1 MKRVS
6 LSIALILAFIQFSIA
21 QYIPEGFN
29 YQAVV
34 RNTNGD
40 LVTNT
45 QVTLE
50 IVLKEGSSNGT
61 AIFAEKHTKTT
72 NAQGIVQLILG
83 QGNVTQGNFSNID
96 WSSAAKYISI
106 AVDIDGNNVFTDLG
120 SSQLLSVPYALYA
133 KNAGN
138 GGSGTTYTAGSG
150 ININGNTIS
159 ATDASTTNELQTLS
173 IAGDQ
178 ISISNGN
185 TITLPPNS
193 GTDAQ
198 TLSLSGSQLTISNGN
213 TVTLPTGTT
222 YTAGSGINIAGN
234 TIIATDNSATNEIQS
249 LTLTGAQLAISGSNA
264 VTLPTGTTYTA
275 GSGINI
281 NGNTISA
288 TDNSTTNEIQS
299 LTLVGSQ
306 LAISGSN
313 AVNLPTGTT
322 YTAGS
327 GINING
333 NTISATDNSA
343 TNEIQSL
350 TLVGSQL
357 AISGSNAVNLPT
369 GTTYSAGTGIT
380 ISNNFINSLWT
391 ASSSNIYNNNAGYT
405 GIGTSNPLTKLDV
418 MTNQF
423 IDNKGI
429 IQATYNGSGQTDQI
443 AVSGQSTPADNYG
456 IGGSFRGGWVGVE
469 GYVTA
474 TGNQTYRGV
483 YGSVT
488 GTGLNSYG
496 VSGLASGNGNN
507 FGISG
512 EANGSGANRA
522 VVAEAY
528 NGFIN
533 IGVDAMAYDNS
544 SNNCIGVSA
553 EATGNFINIGIS
565 PHAGSGS
572 GTGYA
577 ILTQT
582 DDEDDYAARL
592 DGRVWIYNQSTSF
605 SNLESE
611 YTGSSA
617 SLAGI
622 YSYSTTNNGTGLI
635 GEADN
640 GTNSWGV
647 FGTSA
652 NGYAGYFSGDVYVQG
667 PLSAAVKNF
676 KIDNPANPENEILYH
691 HCVESDQMLNIYSGN
706 VITDENGD
714 ALVTMPDYF
723 EALNMEFR
731 YQLTCIGDFAQAII
745 KEKIRENQFR
755 IKTDKPNIEV
765 SWMVSGVRHDAA
777 ALYYA
782 KPNVVEKTADE
793 KGKYLNPEA
802 FGYGVEMNV
811 EPKLLAH
818 QQNAAKSRL
827 EHEKETLE
835 ITTLQNKL
843 AAMKEDRKMAKERDK
858 KRGGN

>member
-1 MKRVS
+1 MKK
-6 LSIALILAFIQFSIA
+6 LILSATAVLFSMTFSFA
-21 QYIPEGFN
+21 QYVPEGFN

-34 RNTNGD
+34 RNTNGV

-45 QVTLE
+45 QVAIE
-50 IVLKEGSSNGT
+50 IVLREGSSGGN

-83 QGNVTQGNFSNID
+83 QGNVTQGNFSTID
-96 WSSAAKYISI
+96 WASAAKYISI
-106 AVDIDGNNVFTDLG
+106 AVDVDGNNVFTDLG

-133 KNAGN
+133 KNAGS
-138 GGSGTTYTAGSG
+138 GGGTTYTAGSG
-150 ININGNTIS
+150 INISGNTIS
-159 ATDASTTNELQTLS
+159 ATDNSTTNELQNLS

-198 TLSLSGSQLTISNGN
+198 TLTVNGNQLAISNGN
-213 TVTLPTGTT
+213 SVTLPTGTT

-234 TIIATDNSATNEIQS
+234 A
-249 LTLTGAQLAISGSNA
+249 
-264 VTLPTGTTYTA
+264 
-275 GSGINI
+275 
-281 NGNTISA
+281 
-288 TDNSTTNEIQS
+288 
-299 LTLVGSQ
+299 
-306 LAISGSN
+306 
-313 AVNLPTGTT
+313 
-322 YTAGS
+322 
-327 GINING
+327 
-333 NTISATDNSA
+333 ISATDNSA

-357 AISGSNAVNLPT
+357 AISGSNAVTLPT
-369 GTTYSAGTGIT
+369 GTTYTAGSGININGNAISAADNSSTNEIQSLTLVGNQLAISNSNAVTLPTGTTYNAGTGIT

-391 ASSSNIYNNNAGYT
+391 ANSSNIYNNNAGYT
-405 GIGTSNPLTKLDV
+405 GIGTSNPMTKLDV
-418 MTNQF
+418 ATNQN
-423 IDNKGI
+423 IDARGI
-429 IQATYNGSGQTDQI
+429 VHATFTGSGQIDQI
-443 AVSGQSTPADNYG
+443 AVSGLSTPADYYG

-469 GYVTA
+469 GYVSA

-488 GTGLNSYG
+488 GTGFNSYG
-496 VSGLASGNGNN
+496 VSGLASSNGNN

-522 VVAEAY
+522 VIAEAY
-528 NGFIN
+528 NGFVN
-533 IGVDAMAYDNS
+533 IGVDAIAYDNS

-553 EATGNFINIGIS
+553 EATGNFINIGVS
-565 PHAGSGS
+565 PHVGSGS

-582 DDEDDYAARL
+582 DNEDDYAARL
-592 DGRVWIYNQSTSF
+592 DGRVWIYNQSDSY

-611 YTGSSA
+611 YTGISE

-622 YSYSTTNNGTGLI
+622 YSYSSTNNGTGLI

-640 GTNSWGV
+640 GSNSWGV

-676 KIDNPANPENEILYH
+676 KIDNPADPENEILYH

-706 VITDENGD
+706 IITDENGD

-745 KEKIRENQFR
+745 KEKIRDNQFR

-782 KPNVVEKTADE
+782 KPNVVEKSADE

-835 ITTLQNKL
+835 ITALQNKL

-858 KRGGN
+858 KRGGS